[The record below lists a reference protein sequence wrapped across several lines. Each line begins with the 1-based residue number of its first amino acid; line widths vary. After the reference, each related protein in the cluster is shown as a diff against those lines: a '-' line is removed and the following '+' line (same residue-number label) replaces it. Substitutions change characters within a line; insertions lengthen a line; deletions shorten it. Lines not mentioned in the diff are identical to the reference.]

1 MSKNGRPNNTNT
13 AKRDRTIPLDTS
25 RTTYRPREVAAKM
38 GLPISTVY
46 DGLYSGIIP
55 GRRIGRGWVIP
66 AAFVEGRD

>member
-1 MSKNGRPNNTNT
+1 MAKQGRPRNEEEK
-13 AKRDRTIPLDTS
+13 KRSRVIPLDTM

-55 GRRIGRGWVIP
+55 GRRIGRDWVVP
-66 AAFVEGRD
+66 ASFVECAD